1 MQDPRDWIKALEQT
15 WVVRYPK
22 QALSTFGVTNFGYH
36 VVTEPVYSEL
46 TSGQPEGVVRTG
58 RVVAERP
65 SIVTPYYALNLDGF
79 SSEAYEYL
87 SYLAETYGPN
97 SPGIMY
103 QYRNEPANTDIVG
116 GDPTEIAKKIGDDL
130 DKRSD
135 NLAVVMVGVDEL
147 WDVALLKFMYE
158 ITSSS
163 ATQNVDDF
171 RSKGLL
177 DPTPGAGGLPGAAVQ
192 RIERLFADA
201 ERGKG
206 VDALKRE
213 LDQWGVFEIYQD
225 RFLSLFRGRR
235 S

>member
-1 MQDPRDWIKALEQT
+1 MQDPRDWMKALEQT

-22 QALSTFGVTNFGYH
+22 QSLSTFGATNFGYH
-36 VVTEPVYSEL
+36 VVTEPVYTEL
-46 TSGQPEGVVRTG
+46 TSGEPEGVVRTG
-58 RVVAERP
+58 RVVAQRP
-65 SIVTPYYALNLDGF
+65 AIVTPYYALNLEGF

-87 SYLAETYGPN
+87 THLAETYGPN

-103 QYRNEPANTDIVG
+103 QYRNEPSNTDIVG

-130 DKRSD
+130 DKRSE

-163 ATQNVDDF
+163 AGQNVDEF
-171 RSKGLL
+171 RSEGLL
-177 DPTPGAGGLPGAAVQ
+177 DPSPGAGGLPAAAAQ
-192 RIERLFADA
+192 RIEQLFVDA
-201 ERGKG
+201 ERGRG

-213 LDQWGVFEIYQD
+213 LDQWGVFEFYQD